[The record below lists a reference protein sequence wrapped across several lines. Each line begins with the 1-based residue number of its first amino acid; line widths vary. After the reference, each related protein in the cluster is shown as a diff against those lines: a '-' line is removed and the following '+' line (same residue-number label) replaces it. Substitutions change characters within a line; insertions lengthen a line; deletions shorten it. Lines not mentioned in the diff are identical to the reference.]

1 MVVSMEQPEKKELLK
16 EIRKIIQQEI
26 RTGVGEQFAVVFEQI
41 DWLRT
46 ELRELRDTSDIIN
59 IVVDSNS
66 DLLQCQ
72 AELLSKVLIEMT
84 VMKGEIYEA
93 RIRLET

>member
-1 MVVSMEQPEKKELLK
+1 MDQPEKEELLK
-16 EIRKIIQQEI
+16 EIKKIVQQEI

-46 ELRELRDTSDIIN
+46 ELRELRDMTDIVN
-59 IVVDSNS
+59 MVVDSNS

-72 AELLSKVLIEMT
+72 AELLTKVLIEMT
-84 VMKGEIYEA
+84 LMKGEIYEA
-93 RIRLET
+93 RLRLET

>member
-1 MVVSMEQPEKKELLK
+1 MKQPEKQELLK
-16 EIRKIIQQEI
+16 EIRKIVQQEVH
-26 RTGVGEQFAVVFEQI
+26 TGVGEQFAVVFEQI

-46 ELRELRDTSDIIN
+46 ELRELRDMTDVVN
-59 IVVDSNS
+59 MVVDSNS
-66 DLLQCQ
+66 ELLQCQ

-84 VMKGEIYEA
+84 LMKGEIYEA

>member
-1 MVVSMEQPEKKELLK
+1 MEQPEKDELLK
-16 EIRKIIQQEI
+16 EIKHIVQQEI
-26 RTGVGEQFAVVFEQI
+26 RIGVGEQFAVVFEQI

-46 ELRELRDTSDIIN
+46 ELREARDTADIIN
-59 IVVDSNS
+59 MVVDSNS

-84 VMKGEIYEA
+84 LMKGEIYEA